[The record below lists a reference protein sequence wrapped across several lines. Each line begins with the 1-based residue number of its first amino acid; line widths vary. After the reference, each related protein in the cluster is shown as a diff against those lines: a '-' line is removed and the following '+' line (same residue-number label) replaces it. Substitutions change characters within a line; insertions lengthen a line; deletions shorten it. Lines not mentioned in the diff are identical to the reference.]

1 MQDDSTFESCLDLV
15 RDLRRRCDWDRAQT
29 RDTLRPYLREEVAE
43 LDEALA
49 LGDEER
55 IASELGDLLL
65 HLCFQ
70 LVIAEERGSFTLGD
84 VTRTLAAK
92 MRRRHP
98 HLFAGEAKPHWERVK
113 AEERR
118 REAAVRGEPAGH
130 LGRLPPGLAELDRAF
145 RYQERAAAVGF
156 DWNDLD
162 GPLAKLEEEVR
173 EAREHP
179 QAEIGDV
186 LFAAV
191 NVARRAGVHPSAALR
206 AATDKFVRRFHALE
220 ARAAVRGVELGR
232 ADLAA
237 LDRLWDEV
245 KMEEAAADGSARPA
259 GPPAG
264 GAPGPTA

>member
-1 MQDDSTFESCLDLV
+1 MQDGTTFESCLDLV
-15 RDLRRRCDWDRAQT
+15 RDLRQRCDWDRAQT
-29 RDTLRPYLREEVAE
+29 RETLRPYLREEVAE

-49 LGDEER
+49 SGDEAR

-70 LVIAEERGSFTLGD
+70 LVIAEEKGTFTLRD
-84 VTRTLAAK
+84 VTETLAEK
-92 MRRRHP
+92 MKRRHP
-98 HLFAGEAKPHWERVK
+98 HLFAGEPKPDWERLK

-118 REAAVRGEPAGH
+118 REAAARGERAGH
-130 LGRLPPGLAELDRAF
+130 LGHLPPGLPELDRAF

-156 DWNDLD
+156 DWSDLA

-191 NVARRAGVHPSAALR
+191 NVARRAGVHPSTALR
-206 AATDKFVRRFHALE
+206 GATDKFVRRFRALE
-220 ARAAVRGVELGR
+220 RTAEERGVELGR

-245 KMEEAAADGSARPA
+245 KAAEA
-259 GPPAG
+259 
-264 GAPGPTA
+264 TA